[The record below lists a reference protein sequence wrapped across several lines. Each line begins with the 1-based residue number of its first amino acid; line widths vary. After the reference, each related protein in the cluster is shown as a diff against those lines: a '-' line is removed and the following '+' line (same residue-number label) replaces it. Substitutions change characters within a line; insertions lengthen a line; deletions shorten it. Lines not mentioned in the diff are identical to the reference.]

1 MVIGQHN
8 PKSPFNREPLELT
21 AYFLDGSETT
31 IEFRDKE
38 QFFTAWQNLDHPN
51 LISVVLL
58 QKATYGIKY
67 DRRAEETRH
76 YRLLIFTN
84 DSEFTHYWM
93 DEDGFELQ
101 EGNSADIPI
110 GASAFPKNERAST
123 IDIDNKAGRKY
134 VVSA

>member
-31 IEFRDKE
+31 IEFRDKT

-51 LISVVLL
+51 LISIVLL
-58 QKATYGIKY
+58 QKATYGQRINKV
-67 DRRAEETRH
+67 EETRN
-76 YRLLIFTN
+76 YRMLIFTN
-84 DSEFTHYWM
+84 DDDFTHYWM
-93 DEDGFELQ
+93 DEAGFEIR
-101 EGNSADIPI
+101 EGNSADIPL

-123 IDIDNKAGRKY
+123 ITIDNKAGRKY